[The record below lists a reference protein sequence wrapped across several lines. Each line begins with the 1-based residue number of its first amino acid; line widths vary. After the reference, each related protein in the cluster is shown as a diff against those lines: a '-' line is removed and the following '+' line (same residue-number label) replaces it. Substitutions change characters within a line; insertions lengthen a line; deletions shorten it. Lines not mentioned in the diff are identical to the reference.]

1 MFLLWIGGVCE
12 EFDTIEQAQE
22 LFEDYEAEGYTDL
35 IIEEVLEV

>member
-12 EFDTIEQAQE
+12 EFDTIEQAKE
-22 LFEDYEAEGYTDL
+22 RFEDYGSEGYTDL